1 MERWP
6 PTYDAE
12 QLRDQI
18 RELAGSEALESRFY
32 VQEPDLVLCQGDVF
46 RMPAPIPLLDE
57 HGEAVVLDDVEFW
70 MAVGN
75 TCDFARSLDD
85 VQWTQLVPILDLG
98 PTTGIS
104 ADELQ
109 KLRSYQP
116 FRSFYVPAWSSA
128 SEGRIWVA
136 DLTRPVAAHKQ
147 AIRDVAGLEARLSR
161 AAWALFHSCLVRFLA
176 RDDGR
181 YD

>member
-1 MERWP
+1 LERWP

-32 VQEPDLVLCQGDVF
+32 VNEPDLVLCQGDVF
-46 RMPAPIPLLDE
+46 RMPAPIPLIDE
-57 HGEAVVLDDVEFW
+57 EGEAVALDDVECW
-70 MAVGN
+70 MAIGN
-75 TCDFARSLDD
+75 TCDFARTLED

-98 PTTGIS
+98 EATQLAPV
-104 ADELQ
+104 ELQ
-109 KLRSYQP
+109 KLRTYQP
-116 FRSFYVPAWSSA
+116 YRSFYIPAWSA
-128 SEGRIWVA
+128 DREDRIWVA

-147 AIRDVAGLEARLSR
+147 AIQDVATLEARLSQ